1 MVSSHGGHYQTPSM
15 SSSHSA
21 NQRSNTQSRTTTDA
35 GAKVARFCHECGNPF
50 AMPNIRFCCEC
61 GVKRLYC

>member
-1 MVSSHGGHYQTPSM
+1 MVSSHGGNYPTPALST
-15 SSSHSA
+15 SHSVS
-21 NQRSNTQSRTTTDA
+21 QRSNGQGRTTTDA

-50 AMPNIRFCCEC
+50 ALPNIRFCCEC